1 MASKASSGR
10 SRGQVHFLNWRA
22 LPAREIV
29 PSHLG
34 VTAGGAM
41 SKFSSAAL
49 LTILGLVTSG
59 ARADAVLDWNDV
71 TLAEVTASGQLPPDG
86 ARTMAMVHVAVFD
99 ALNAI
104 DRRYEPVA
112 LPERGPEGAS
122 TDAAVASASYT
133 VLAAL
138 FPSRE
143 PRLAESYAAA
153 LARVPDRDAKHL

>member
-1 MASKASSGR
+1 
-10 SRGQVHFLNWRA
+10 
-22 LPAREIV
+22 
-29 PSHLG
+29 
-34 VTAGGAM
+34 M

-112 LPERGPEGAS
+112 LAERGPEGAS
-122 TDAAVASASYT
+122 TDAAAASASYT

-143 PRLAESYAAA
+143 QRLAEAYAAA
-153 LARVPDRDAKHL
+153 LARVPDGHAAGIHLYLHRCADRRHHSGSRWVAGLPRVRSEPPARRAVVRT

>member
-1 MASKASSGR
+1 MGR
-10 SRGQVHFLNWRA
+10 FMIL
-22 LPAREIV
+22 
-29 PSHLG
+29 
-34 VTAGGAM
+34 AGLTTIGLLFAHGAE
-41 SKFSSAAL
+41 
-49 LTILGLVTSG
+49 
-59 ARADAVLDWNDV
+59 ADPVLDWNEV
-71 TLAEVTASGQLPPDG
+71 ALAEVTASGQLPPDG
-86 ARTMAMVHVAVFD
+86 ARTMALVHVAVFD

-112 LPERGPEGAS
+112 LSERGPEGAS

-153 LARVPDRDAKHL
+153 